1 MTLSLLLTLPT
12 CFVEAVDELTFEAD
26 GYSITVAGNFYDLL
40 RDVEAMGGDLEFRA
54 PARAASAAPACW

>member
-12 CFVEAVDELTFEAD
+12 CFAEAVDELTFEAD
-26 GYSITVAGNFYDLL
+26 GYSITVAGNFYALL
-40 RDVEAMGGDLEFRA
+40 RDVEAMGGGLEFRA